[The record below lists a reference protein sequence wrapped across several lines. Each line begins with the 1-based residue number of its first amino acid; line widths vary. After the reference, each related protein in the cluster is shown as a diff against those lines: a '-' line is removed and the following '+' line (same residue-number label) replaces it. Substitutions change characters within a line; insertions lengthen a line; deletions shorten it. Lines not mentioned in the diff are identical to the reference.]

1 MAGLTNQYITSLAIS
16 GKNIFAGGSGVYL
29 STNSGTIWTMA
40 GLSNLY
46 VTSLAVS
53 CTNIF
58 AGGSGV
64 YLSTNSGT
72 TWTTTGL
79 TNQYIT
85 SLAASGTNIFAGGNG
100 VFLSTNS
107 GTTWTSAGLTN
118 QYITSLAVSS
128 TNIFAAT
135 YGNNVWM
142 RPLSEMVTVFEVSK
156 NNLPTDYVL
165 KQNYPNPFNPST
177 MIEFSIKNNSW
188 AKLIVYDMLG
198 REVTTLVNENKS
210 AGTYKV
216 KFDASHLSSGVY
228 LYKLETNG
236 FTQSKKML
244 LLK

>member
-1 MAGLTNQYITSLAIS
+1 
-16 GKNIFAGGSGVYL
+16 
-29 STNSGTIWTMA
+29 
-40 GLSNLY
+40 
-46 VTSLAVS
+46 
-53 CTNIF
+53 
-58 AGGSGV
+58 
-64 YLSTNSGT
+64 
-72 TWTTTGL
+72 
-79 TNQYIT
+79 
-85 SLAASGTNIFAGGNG
+85 
-100 VFLSTNS
+100 
-107 GTTWTSAGLTN
+107 
-118 QYITSLAVSS
+118 
-128 TNIFAAT
+128 
-135 YGNNVWM
+135 
-142 RPLSEMVTVFEVSK
+142 MVTVFEVSK